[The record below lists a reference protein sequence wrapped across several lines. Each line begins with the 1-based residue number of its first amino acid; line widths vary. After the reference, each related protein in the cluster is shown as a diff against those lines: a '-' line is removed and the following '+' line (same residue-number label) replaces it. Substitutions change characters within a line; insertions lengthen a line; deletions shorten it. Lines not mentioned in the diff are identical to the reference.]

1 VELDALREEYQQRV
15 SAAERKVYAL
25 TKERDM
31 LRREQNRKSDSS
43 ILLKEKDEI
52 IKQVM
57 AEGEELSKKQAVQE
71 GQMKKLRAQIRELE
85 DEKQR
90 LNSKLQVEEAKVESI
105 RKDKAATEKAL
116 QESVERCQVEL
127 ASQKEYYSKA
137 LMEAKDA
144 AALAEARVDSEAR
157 AGVERLLLEATERE
171 TSLVQTIEELRE
183 SLTRMEKQV
192 LYCP

>member
-71 GQMKKLRAQIRELE
+71 GQMKKLRAQ
-85 DEKQR
+85 
-90 LNSKLQVEEAKVESI
+90 VHG
-105 RKDKAATEKAL
+105 
-116 QESVERCQVEL
+116 
-127 ASQKEYYSKA
+127 
-137 LMEAKDA
+137 M
-144 AALAEARVDSEAR
+144 VDLIWP
-157 AGVERLLLEATERE
+157 G
-171 TSLVQTIEELRE
+171 
-183 SLTRMEKQV
+183 LT
-192 LYCP
+192 